1 MKAGT
6 FYVDEGANAIRVWP
20 KSGTN
25 MSTARVEAAVRST
38 TLNVSG
44 KSNVVFKGMVF
55 QHAATC
61 INKSGANVNSSS
73 NVVFDGVLV
82 QWNNWGGLGI
92 NSSNYVTVKNSIA
105 SHNGGVGFGGFHDKN
120 VLFSNNEAS
129 YNNWR
134 GAWGGLLDWGMGG
147 LKLMGAHTATVTG
160 FRAVGNQAQGLWF
173 DTDNKNI
180 TISYVHLIGNK
191 VANLQLE
198 ANPGPVSISNSS
210 FCSADRGINV
220 IDTQSITAS
229 SNVFYGNGANS
240 GAAFFLA
247 GNPGGRSIVDWE
259 SHQSYFLHTKN
270 TTLKYNKFQSSGSG
284 QNLFKTY
291 LSSGD
296 FSYFTANFT
305 GTSNHWYDPSSTNKY
320 ALSGGHVT
328 NFSGWKNAVR
338 DDYSSTWGSSTS
350 SSACN

>member
-1 MKAGT
+1 
-6 FYVDEGANAIRVWP
+6 
-20 KSGTN
+20 
-25 MSTARVEAAVRST
+25 
-38 TLNVSG
+38 
-44 KSNVVFKGMVF
+44 
-55 QHAATC
+55 
-61 INKSGANVNSSS
+61 
-73 NVVFDGVLV
+73 
-82 QWNNWGGLGI
+82 
-92 NSSNYVTVKNSIA
+92 
-105 SHNGGVGFGGFHDKN
+105 
-120 VLFSNNEAS
+120 
-129 YNNWR
+129 
-134 GAWGGLLDWGMGG
+134 
-147 LKLMGAHTATVTG
+147 
-160 FRAVGNQAQGLWF
+160 VGNQAQGLWF

-305 GTSNHWYDPSSTNKY
+305 GTNTPCLAVMSPTSVVGKMRSAMIIRQPGDPQHLQVPAINYGRVSSKI
-320 ALSGGHVT
+320 
-328 NFSGWKNAVR
+328 
-338 DDYSSTWGSSTS
+338 
-350 SSACN
+350 

>member
-1 MKAGT
+1 MSAGT

-20 KSGTN
+20 KSGTS

-44 KSNVVFKGMVF
+44 KSNVVFRGMVF

-73 NVVFDGVLV
+73 NVVFDSVLV

-92 NSSNYVTVKNSIA
+92 NSSNGVTVKNSIA

-147 LKLMGAHTATVTG
+147 LKLMGAHTAKVTG
-160 FRAVGNQAQGLWF
+160 FRAVDNQAQGLWF

-180 TISYVHLIGNK
+180 TISSVHLIRNK

-220 IDTQSITAS
+220 IDTEGITAS

-240 GAAFFLA
+240 GAAFFVA

-259 SHQSYFLHTKN
+259 SHQSYHLHTKN
-270 TTLKYNKFQSSGSG
+270 TTLKYNKFQGSGGG
-284 QNLFKTY
+284 QNLFKSY
-291 LSSGD
+291 LSSSD

-305 GTSNHWYDPSSTNKY
+305 GTSNHWYDPTSTNKY
-320 ALSGGHVT
+320 VLPGGHVT
-328 NFSGWKNAVR
+328 NFSGWKSAVR